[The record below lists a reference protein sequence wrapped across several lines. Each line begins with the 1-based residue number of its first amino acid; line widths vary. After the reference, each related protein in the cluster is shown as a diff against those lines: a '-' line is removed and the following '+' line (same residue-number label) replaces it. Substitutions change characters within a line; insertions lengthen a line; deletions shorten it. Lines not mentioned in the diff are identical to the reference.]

1 MEFPTKQDR
10 LYWADIFGDH
20 MDILSDLIED
30 NILLNKTIHL
40 YDEWIYVKETR
51 DWQKMDDLIS
61 DTKSLKLEILNKIKQ
76 EYIGP
81 VFPSLVK
88 HMLKE
93 LKYYV
98 DKTQKHLTLE
108 EELLFWNDHSLD
120 YATLDQHMLDPSE
133 INKIYKLSKY
143 QEGFQS
149 LIRDLTDNDQ
159 DIYQLLFASIKH
171 QSQLDNL
178 HINARKIK
186 PSSII
191 SPKLL
196 NHMIQ
201 EEQYGIKLLS
211 SFK

>member
-1 MEFPTKQDR
+1 MEFPTEKDR
-10 LYWADIFGDH
+10 LYWADVFKDH
-20 MDILSDLIED
+20 MDILSDLIKD
-30 NILLNKTIHL
+30 DMLLDKTVDL
-40 YDEWIYVKETR
+40 YYQWKDVKHNH
-51 DWQKMDDLIS
+51 DWQRMDYLIP
-61 DTKSLKLEILNKIKQ
+61 DTKSLKLLILSKIKQ
-76 EYIGP
+76 SYIGP

-93 LKYYV
+93 LEYYV
-98 DKTQKHLTLE
+98 NKTKKYFSLE

-133 INKIYKLSKY
+133 INKIYQLSKY

-149 LIRDLTDNDQ
+149 LIRDLKDTDQ

-171 QSQLDNL
+171 QTQLDNL
-178 HINARKIK
+178 HLNAKKVK

-201 EEQYGIKLLS
+201 EEQYGIKVLS
-211 SFK
+211 SFE